1 MKVTDCTLY
10 HRWLKSELPYKRAL
24 CIVQQKAVIVH
35 TKRLLEYNNAT
46 KSTTQIRKEYKYKR
60 VLSNY
65 KSKVH
70 CNYQNENQKLN

>member
-1 MKVTDCTLY
+1 MKVTDRTLY
-10 HRWLKSELPYKRAL
+10 HRWLKSEVPYKRAL
-24 CIVQQKAVIVH
+24 CIVQQKQELYIQMVLRIQQC
-35 TKRLLEYNNAT
+35 N

-70 CNYQNENQKLN
+70 